1 MPPRKNEV
9 PRIPAADENVSTK
22 EVSTAVNI
30 ESLSTCVLKLIFSQC
45 SSHSTKWNNSHSYS
59 GPEPPQKYCN
69 TIGKGCPS
77 SEYPDP
83 EQCNVSI
90 DEKCHNIYKL
100 HSLTVGCFLPFQF
113 PIRVPHLLL
122 PQDFCYSTVQRKFHG
137 LTTQGNRA
145 NENAAMANRKTVTPN
160 DVLAAIDDSEFS
172 EWRPRLEI
180 ELQKYTEM
188 ISQRKEKLQSKE
200 SDGSPRAKRLKR
212 DGKNDE
218 VFSGD
223 KQEVSVSDEETSA
236 QVDENV
242 DEDEEDADEDHETD
256 EQGEIEEPLETE
268 GAVLPDLG
276 DEALDNGDDSD

>member
-30 ESLSTCVLKLIFSQC
+30 EDLNLPKSIVTRLAKGVLPANTQIQSNAMLALTKSATIFISFIASQ
-45 SSHSTKWNNSHSYS
+45 
-59 GPEPPQKYCN
+59 
-69 TIGKGCPS
+69 
-77 SEYPDP
+77 
-83 EQCNVSI
+83 
-90 DEKCHNIYKL
+90 
-100 HSLTVGCFLPFQF
+100 
-113 PIRVPHLLL
+113 
-122 PQDFCYSTVQRKFHG
+122 
-137 LTTQGNRA
+137 A